1 MCQMSSSETDG
12 NETFFESD
20 GTDLHEDD
28 EVSIQSVIRHHQALE
43 ANLFSAACLLGQYY
57 MTYYDKNKP
66 RTSVLSGYAWVQET
80 LRTPGESHHM
90 FRMNT
95 DLFYKLHDLLVSTY
109 NLKATN
115 HMNSMES
122 AAIFLFILGG
132 GESNRRVQNRFK
144 HSGETISRKF
154 EEVLLSVV
162 SMCKDY
168 ICPKDPNFP
177 RAHSRIKNDKRLW
190 PHFKKCIGA
199 IDGIHIT
206 ANSPRE
212 DYVRYIGRS
221 KSPTQNVMAAV
232 DFDMRFTY
240 SSIGQP
246 GSMHD
251 TSVLY
256 HVLDVDKDIFPHP
269 PQGIY

>member
-1 MCQMSSSETDG
+1 MLSPIEGFKIGSSIPV
-12 NETFFESD
+12 N
-20 GTDLHEDD
+20 
-28 EVSIQSVIRHHQALE
+28 
-43 ANLFSAACLLGQYY
+43 
-57 MTYYDKNKP
+57 
-66 RTSVLSGYAWVQET
+66 
-80 LRTPGESHHM
+80 
-90 FRMNT
+90 
-95 DLFYKLHDLLVSTY
+95 
-109 NLKATN
+109 
-115 HMNSMES
+115 
-122 AAIFLFILGG
+122 
-132 GESNRRVQNRFK
+132 
-144 HSGETISRKF
+144 TISRKL

-206 ANSPRE
+206 SNSPRE

-221 KSPTQNVMAAV
+221 KSPTQNVMAVV